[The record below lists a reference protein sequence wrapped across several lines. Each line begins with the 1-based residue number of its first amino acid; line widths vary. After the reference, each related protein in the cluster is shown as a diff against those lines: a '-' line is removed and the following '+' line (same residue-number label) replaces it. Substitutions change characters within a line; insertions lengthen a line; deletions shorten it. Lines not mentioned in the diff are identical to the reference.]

1 MGKIALISIISILGY
16 LFIVNIPVRY
26 LKMRKEKNK
35 KNKESIKLFN
45 DILFNLINGKT
56 SFYTRYSSFV
66 YINTTLNVIGEI
78 QIIYNLNESIIYAYK
93 GNDLLSTLT
102 KDIDAILLID
112 IITHININ
120 YNLEMSDI
128 VVISGIA
135 YSKKELMST
144 FNKITSEFDIKKM
157 LDSIIYDVMSSNSE
171 NKGNDINTNN
181 DDANYNIDELLDKIN
196 TYGINSLTNDERKY
210 LDNQQ
215 NK

>member
-16 LFIVNIPVRY
+16 LFIVNIPARY
-26 LKMRKEKNK
+26 LKMKKEKNK

-56 SFYTRYSSFV
+56 SFYTRYSSLV

-112 IITHININ
+112 IITD
-120 YNLEMSDI
+120 EQVDK
-128 VVISGIA
+128 V
-135 YSKKELMST
+135 
-144 FNKITSEFDIKKM
+144 
-157 LDSIIYDVMSSNSE
+157 
-171 NKGNDINTNN
+171 KG
-181 DDANYNIDELLDKIN
+181 E
-196 TYGINSLTNDERKY
+196 EE
-210 LDNQQ
+210 
-215 NK
+215 

>member
-16 LFIVNIPVRY
+16 LFIVNIPARY
-26 LKMRKEKNK
+26 LKMKKEKNK

-56 SFYTRYSSFV
+56 SFYTRYSSLV